1 MNQIPIFALLRK
13 LEQEYSLTQKDIL
26 PFHITLA
33 AIASAIP
40 CEVLL
45 NNEKASVLSIDPG
58 VWAVS
63 VVVDKIEWLKVN
75 SSNLL

>member
-26 PFHITLA
+26 PFHIALA

-45 NNEKASVLSIDPG
+45 NNEKASVLSG